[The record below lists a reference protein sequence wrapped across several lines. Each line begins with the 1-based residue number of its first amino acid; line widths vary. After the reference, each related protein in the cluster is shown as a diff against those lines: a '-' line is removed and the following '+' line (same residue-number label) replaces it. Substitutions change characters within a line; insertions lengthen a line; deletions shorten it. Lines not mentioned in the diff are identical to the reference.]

1 MVDLVDIDLS
11 LCPEFI
17 EISTVSALSCR
28 VHCLFTRPNQGA
40 YRATI
45 FQLHRVLKDLGQRSP
60 KGGGRLS
67 GLFQESDNR
76 RTAAPG
82 GYDIARVPR
91 RHYRTPGGGGPDD
104 AKASR
109 WPSPFLRESV
119 RTRR

>member
-17 EISTVSALSCR
+17 EISTVSGLSRR
-28 VHCLFTRPNQGA
+28 VHCLFTRPNQEA

-45 FQLHRVLKDLGQRSP
+45 FQFHRVLKDLDQRFPTEGGQ
-60 KGGGRLS
+60 LS

-76 RTAAPG
+76 RNPAPG

-91 RHYRTPGGGGPDD
+91 RHYRTLGG
-104 AKASR
+104 
-109 WPSPFLRESV
+109 
-119 RTRR
+119 

>member
-60 KGGGRLS
+60 KEGGRFP
-67 GLFQESDNR
+67 GYFKNQTIGE
-76 RTAAPG
+76 TPAPG
-82 GYDIARVPR
+82 GYDIARCSGDTIGLLEGEISMMQKHV
-91 RHYRTPGGGGPDD
+91 D
-104 AKASR
+104 
-109 WPSPFLRESV
+109 
-119 RTRR
+119 